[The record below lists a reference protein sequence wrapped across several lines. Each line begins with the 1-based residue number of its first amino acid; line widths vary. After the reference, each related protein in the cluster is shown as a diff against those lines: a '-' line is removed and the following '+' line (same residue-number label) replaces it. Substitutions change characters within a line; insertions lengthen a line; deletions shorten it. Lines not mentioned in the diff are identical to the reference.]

1 RTGRRAAFRLQ
12 VACQTDLHAVTS
24 FGEYK
29 LSVHGAARVSD
40 ENRLDLLFAGFIVFL
55 LAGVVTVAMGIRRE
69 LRTGVIGQHPPSGLW
84 RRPERPA
91 RGLPVCARPRA
102 ALSVSALPARGRT
115 PILGGLSGLDARGR

>member
-1 RTGRRAAFRLQ
+1 RLDAHRTGCRAAFRLQ

-40 ENRLDLLFAGFIVFL
+40 ENQLDLLFAGFIVFL

-69 LRTGVIGQHPPSGLW
+69 LRTGVVGQHPQSGLW
-84 RRPERPA
+84 RRHERSEEHTSELQS
-91 RGLPVCARPRA
+91 R
-102 ALSVSALPARGRT
+102 
-115 PILGGLSGLDARGR
+115 